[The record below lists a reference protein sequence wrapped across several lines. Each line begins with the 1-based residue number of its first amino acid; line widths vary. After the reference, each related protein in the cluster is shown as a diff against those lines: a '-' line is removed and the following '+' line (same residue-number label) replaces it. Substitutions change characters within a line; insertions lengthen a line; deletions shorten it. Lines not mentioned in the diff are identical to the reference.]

1 MEELGK
7 RMDAAEKQI
16 QDLHE
21 ALNRRFEQLA
31 EMIINHIL
39 KSSKEVDDQG
49 QRRKAK
55 LQQNRVDGHRKQ
67 HGDYLE
73 EEDVSEV
80 HEEDD
85 LYEQSRRN
93 IGYAENTYK
102 VKAKI
107 PTFNGSVDIKD
118 FLDWLYEVET
128 FFEIMN
134 ISQDRKVPLVAYKLK
149 GGAGAWWH
157 RHQEERRLRGE
168 PRIRYWHQ
176 MKALLKARFLPADYE
191 QILFTEFQNCA
202 QRNRSVSAYTE
213 EFLRLQV
220 RCNLAET
227 EDQQVARCI
236 NGLNEVI
243 RDKLVMQQIWSI
255 DQAQALALK
264 AEKHVKTRKIS
275 KSPSYSHP
283 ESTSKGYPNKMENK
297 NTQSKSKQPEH
308 KQVAKGRGKRNQN
321 VVKCY
326 KYGEEGH
333 VSSNC
338 PRRKVVNTTRYESE
352 VDEYDDNN
360 DGDSEQEIE
369 EERDLCEEEGE
380 EVRKIIILPNQL
392 NGSTPKVEEKN
403 ILTISHTPSDFAS
416 DLNEANVCAALIVK
430 GEAQPVA
437 EITEIPKE
445 VHGLL
450 SEFQSILGEPQHLPP
465 MRGIQH
471 RIDFIPGAS
480 LPNLP
485 HYRMSPREHAIL
497 KEKIKELMQKGHI
510 RESISPC
517 AVPAL
522 LTPKKDGSWRMCV
535 DSRAINKITVRYRF
549 PIPRLDDM
557 LDQLSG
563 AKVFTKLDLRSGYHQ
578 IRIRPGDEWK
588 TAFKTKEGLYEWLV
602 MPFGLSNA
610 PSTFMHLMNQVLRPF
625 LSQFVV
631 VYFDDILIYSKSE
644 DEHFDH
650 VRKVLEVLKQNELY
664 VNLKKCVF
672 LQKQLL
678 FLDFI
683 ITSEGIHVDESKVA
697 AVRDW
702 PTPKTITEVRSFHG
716 LATFYRRF
724 VKNFS
729 TIMAPI
735 TECLKKGR
743 FQWNETV
750 EASFKEIKEKLSQAP
765 LLILPD
771 FNKTFELEC
780 DVSIG
785 AVLSQERKP
794 IAFFSEKLSDARQ
807 KWSTYQQELYA
818 VFRALKTWEVYL
830 LPKEFIVYTDH
841 QSLKHFRNQKHVDRM
856 LARWAA
862 YLERFNYLIIHK
874 SGATNRVADALSRR
888 ACLLISFEAELPGME
903 QIKDLYEDDD
913 DFGQVWFKHLQGQPL
928 GEEYVVQD
936 GYLFKKDRLCIP
948 RSSLRDKLIRELHS
962 SDLSGHVGRDKT
974 IANLQARYYWPQ
986 LKKDARKFVQRCPV
1000 CQTYKGQIQ
1009 NTGLYMP
1016 LAVPC
1021 APWEDL
1027 SMDFVL
1033 GLPRTRPRNDAIYV
1047 VVDSFSK
1054 MAHFIPYRKT
1064 TDAHHVANLFFR
1076 EIVRLHG
1083 VPRSMVSDRDSKF
1096 LAAFWLTLWKQFN
1109 TELKFSNT
1117 AHPQTDGQTEVVNKF
1132 LGNLIRCICGNK
1144 KGQWDLALSLA
1155 EFAYNN
1161 SEHRSTGKSPFSIVY
1176 TKVPRHVVDLL
1187 KLPSRENSDLFKEVH
1202 DVLEASNQKY
1212 KQLTDKRRRPM
1223 SFEIGDRVMVYLR
1236 KERLPAGVH
1245 GKLRQ
1250 RKYGPYSIVKKINDN
1265 AYVVDLPREMNISN
1279 TFNVADLSLYH
1290 PEQALY
1296 EDNSRSSSNQVGED
1310 DEGHSIDERYLA
1322 QHVEVVPSTSCA
1334 DSTLSTLESS
1344 SNIVCCIIRHAL
1356 ELATVVGDGEVALL
1370 EVAELGVDVE
1380 VPSLKVAQE
1389 LGLNSMPGASCRRT
1403 ALHNGVDQVLGDGA
1417 VNPGTDDAVH
1427 AVRRRWP

>member
-7 RMDAAEKQI
+7 RMDVAEKQI

-21 ALNRRFEQLA
+21 ALNKRFEQLA
-31 EMIINHIL
+31 KMIRNHIP

-102 VKAKI
+102 V
-107 PTFNGSVDIKD
+107 
-118 FLDWLYEVET
+118 
-128 FFEIMN
+128 
-134 ISQDRKVPLVAYKLK
+134 
-149 GGAGAWWH
+149 
-157 RHQEERRLRGE
+157 
-168 PRIRYWHQ
+168 
-176 MKALLKARFLPADYE
+176 
-191 QILFTEFQNCA
+191 
-202 QRNRSVSAYTE
+202 
-213 EFLRLQV
+213 

-227 EDQQVARCI
+227 EDQQVARYI
-236 NGLNEVI
+236 NGLNEII

-308 KQVAKGRGKRNQN
+308 KQVAKRRGKRNQN

-326 KYGEEGH
+326 KCGKEVH

-338 PRRKVVNTTRYESE
+338 PKRKVVNTTRYESE

-369 EERDLCEEEGE
+369 EEQDLCEEEGE
-380 EVRKIIILPNQL
+380 EVRKIIVLPNQL

-403 ILTISHTPSDFAS
+403 MLTISHTPSDFAS
-416 DLNEANVCAALIVK
+416 DLKEASVCAALIVK

-437 EITEIPKE
+437 EITEIPEE

-480 LPNLP
+480 LPNLS

-535 DSRAINKITVRYRF
+535 DSRAIDKITVRYRF

-563 AKVFTKLDLRSGYHQ
+563 AKHQ

-631 VYFDDILIYSKSE
+631 VYFDDILIYSRSE

-650 VRKVLEVLKQNELY
+650 IRKVLEVLKQNELY

-678 FLDFI
+678 FLGFI
-683 ITSEGIHVDESKVA
+683 ITSEGIRVDDSKVA
-697 AVRDW
+697 AIRDW
-702 PTPKTITEVRSFHG
+702 PTPNNISEVRSFYG

-743 FQWNETV
+743 FQWNEMV
-750 EASFKEIKEKLSQAP
+750 EASFKKIKEKLSQAL

-771 FNKTFELEC
+771 FNKTFELEY
-780 DVSIG
+780 DASRV
-785 AVLSQERKP
+785 ERNP
-794 IAFFSEKLSDARQ
+794 IALFSEKLSDARQ
-807 KWSTYQQELYA
+807 KWSTYQQKLY
-818 VFRALKTWEVYL
+818 VIFRALKTWEVYL

-974 IANLQARYYWPQ
+974 IANLQVRYYWPQ
-986 LKKDARKFVQRCPV
+986 LKRDAGKFVQRYPV
-1000 CQTYKGQIQ
+1000 CQTYKGQVQ
-1009 NTGLYMP
+1009 NTELYMP

-1027 SMDFVL
+1027 SMDFVF
-1033 GLPRTRPRNDAIYV
+1033 GLPRTRRGNDAVYV
-1047 VVDSFSK
+1047 VVDRFSK
-1054 MAHFIPYRKT
+1054 MAHFIPCRKT

-1076 EIVRLHG
+1076 EIVRLYG
-1083 VPRSMVSDRDSKF
+1083 VPRSMVSDHDKM
-1096 LAAFWLTLWKQFN
+1096 
-1109 TELKFSNT
+1109 
-1117 AHPQTDGQTEVVNKF
+1117 
-1132 LGNLIRCICGNK
+1132 
-1144 KGQWDLALSLA
+1144 
-1155 EFAYNN
+1155 
-1161 SEHRSTGKSPFSIVY
+1161 
-1176 TKVPRHVVDLL
+1176 
-1187 KLPSRENSDLFKEVH
+1187 H

-1236 KERLPAGVH
+1236 KERLPAKVH

-1290 PEQALY
+1290 LEQALY

-1310 DEGHSIDERYLA
+1310 DEGHSIDEPTNIKEAKEFNERSKERAFKILVRLEPYDKVSISRDFSVLSDSHMYGDKLQMFPLRSGNIVLCAVPGQMLHLPTGINSNNPFFKKPCTCPATDREPRCA
-1322 QHVEVVPSTSCA
+1322 QA
-1334 DSTLSTLESS
+1334 DINTAIVMASGSNSARRIRLNNATASAHDASSEHAAIPMFQLFTFLSVIS
-1344 SNIVCCIIRHAL
+1344 SNSS
-1356 ELATVVGDGEVALL
+1356 LATPASPFCRYPIISVFQEIASLSAIPSNTSSPASTFPAL
-1370 EVAELGVDVE
+1370 
-1380 VPSLKVAQE
+1380 
-1389 LGLNSMPGASCRRT
+1389 T
-1403 ALHNGVDQVLGDGA
+1403 
-1417 VNPGTDDAVH
+1417 
-1427 AVRRRWP
+1427 

>member
-31 EMIINHIL
+31 EMIRNHIP

-55 LQQNRVDGHRKQ
+55 LQQNRVDGYRKQ
-67 HGDYLE
+67 YGDYLE

-102 VKAKI
+102 VKAEI
-107 PTFNGSVDIKD
+107 PTFNGSVDIED

-157 RHQEERRLRGE
+157 RHQEERRLRSE

-202 QRNRSVSAYTE
+202 QGNRSVSAYTE

-227 EDQQVARCI
+227 EDQQVARYI

-326 KYGEEGH
+326 KCGEEGH

-369 EERDLCEEEGE
+369 EEQDLCEEEGE
-380 EVRKIIILPNQL
+380 EVVCVIQRLLCSTPQPDNTQRKKIFGSKCTVNGKVCKLVIDNCSCENLIFQNLVNHLKLVTHDHPNPYTIGWIKKGVNMRITKQCNLPLSLGKYYRSNVLCDVVDMDASHILLGRPWQFDVDATHKGRDNIYSFIWNKRKIIILPNQL
-392 NGSTPKVEEKN
+392 NGSTPMVEEKN
-403 ILTISHTPSDFAS
+403 MLTISHTPSDFAS
-416 DLNEANVCAALIVK
+416 DLKEANVCAALIVK

-465 MRGIQH
+465 LKEIQH

-510 RESISPC
+510 CESISPC

-549 PIPRLDDM
+549 SIPRLDDM

-602 MPFGLSNA
+602 MPFELSNA

-678 FLDFI
+678 FLGFI
-683 ITSEGIHVDESKVA
+683 ITSEGIHVDESKVS

-702 PTPKTITEVRSFHG
+702 PTPNTITEVRSFHG
-716 LATFYRRF
+716 LATFYRKF

-765 LLILPD
+765 LLILSD

-780 DVSIG
+780 D
-785 AVLSQERKP
+785 A
-794 IAFFSEKLSDARQ
+794 
-807 KWSTYQQELYA
+807 
-818 VFRALKTWEVYL
+818 
-830 LPKEFIVYTDH
+830 
-841 QSLKHFRNQKHVDRM
+841 
-856 LARWAA
+856 
-862 YLERFNYLIIHK
+862 
-874 SGATNRVADALSRR
+874 SGV
-888 ACLLISFEAELPGME
+888 AELPGME

-986 LKKDARKFVQRCPV
+986 LKRDAGKFVQRCHV
-1000 CQTYKGQIQ
+1000 CQTYKGQVQ

-1033 GLPRTRPRNDAIYV
+1033 GLPRTRRGNDAVYV
-1047 VVDSFSK
+1047 VVDRFSK
-1054 MAHFIPYRKT
+1054 MAHFIPCRKT

-1109 TELKFSNT
+1109 TELKFSST

-1161 SEHRSTGKSPFSIVY
+1161 SKHRSTGKSPFSIVY

-1187 KLPSRENSDLFKEVH
+1187 KLPSRENSRTAASFANNYSDLFKEVH

-1250 RKYGPYSIVKKINDN
+1250 RKYVPYSIVKKINDN

-1290 PEQALY
+1290 PKQALY
-1296 EDNSRSSSNQVGED
+1296 EDNLRSSSNQIGEN
-1310 DEGHSIDERYLA
+1310 DEGHSID
-1322 QHVEVVPSTSCA
+1322 
-1334 DSTLSTLESS
+1334 
-1344 SNIVCCIIRHAL
+1344 
-1356 ELATVVGDGEVALL
+1356 G
-1370 EVAELGVDVE
+1370 
-1380 VPSLKVAQE
+1380 
-1389 LGLNSMPGASCRRT
+1389 
-1403 ALHNGVDQVLGDGA
+1403 
-1417 VNPGTDDAVH
+1417 
-1427 AVRRRWP
+1427 